1 MATFLQRLGRACHSR
16 RWLVLA
22 VWLVVLVAVGGS
34 AAAFSKPFTADV
46 TIPGLESTKALST
59 LQERFG
65 AAAGGGGGATARV
78 VVELPQGQALT
89 DPAQAQ
95 RLGQLVAELGKL
107 PQVQGVSNPL
117 DRSNPTV
124 SPDLRAAYVDV
135 RYGVPTGD
143 ITEASR
149 TALVDT
155 VDGAATGGWDAA
167 VGGQAVTDPAALGGV
182 GEVAGV
188 VVAVVVLL
196 ITYGTLAAAGLNL
209 LTALIGVGVGAL
221 GIVAATAVTD
231 LQSTT
236 TILAV
241 MLGLAVGIDYGLFL
255 LSRLRQE
262 LVAGRSVPDAVGAAT
277 GTAGSAVVTAGL
289 TVVIALAGLS
299 VVGIPFLTQMG
310 IAAAATV
317 AVAVLVALTLLPALA
332 GVLGLRLLG
341 RRQRRHVQRL
351 RQATSRSAV
360 DAVDAVPPHAPHAH
374 AARRT
379 GLLPAW
385 ARFVTR
391 QRLVSLLA
399 VVVVLGV
406 VAVPVLSLR
415 TTLGDDS
422 TAEEG
427 SQQRRAFDLVA
438 EHWGPGVAGPL
449 LVLVDGGSDPA
460 AQAAQLVSRVK
471 ALPDVAASLPGG
483 GVVGPVPSPDGTA
496 ALVTVVPASG
506 PSTEATTRLVSDI
519 RSLPST
525 GDGAVSVTGSTAVS
539 VDISDK
545 LNGAL
550 PVYLA
555 VVVGLA
561 LVLLLLVFRSV
572 LVPVTAVLGFL
583 LTVGAAL
590 GATVAIFEWGWLQQ
604 LVNANGEAPII
615 SFAPILVVGILFGLA
630 MDYQI
635 FIVSR
640 IHEAHARGEEPTA
653 AVVSGFGKAAPVV
666 VAAATIMLSVFGG
679 FVPEGNA
686 TIKPIA
692 FALAVG
698 VLFDAVLVR
707 MVLIPAVLAL
717 LGPAAWWLPRWL
729 RWLPELDVEGRAVE
743 ASLAA
748 AGSPGRHGSRPEERA
763 GQAAH

>member
-1 MATFLQRLGRACHSR
+1 MYLGRVSFLLQRLGRACSSR

-22 VWLVVLVAVGGS
+22 VWLVVLAAVGGA
-34 AAAFSKPFTADV
+34 AAAFGKPFTADV
-46 TIPGLESTKALST
+46 TIPGLESTRALTT
-59 LQERFG
+59 LDERFG
-65 AAAGGGGGATARV
+65 AAAGGGDGATARV
-78 VVELPQGQALT
+78 VVELPEGQTVA
-89 DPAQAQ
+89 DPANAQ
-95 RLGQLVAELGKL
+95 RIGALAAELGQL
-107 PQVQGVSNPL
+107 PQVVAASDPL
-117 DRSNPTV
+117 DQANPTV

-135 RYGVPTGD
+135 AYAVPTGD
-143 ITEASR
+143 ITEGSR
-149 TALVDT
+149 EALVDT
-155 VDGAATGGWDAA
+155 VEGAAGDGWDVA

-182 GEVAGV
+182 GEVLGV

-196 ITYGTLAAAGLNL
+196 VTYGTLVAAGLNL
-209 LTALIGVGVGAL
+209 LTALVGVGVGAL
-221 GIVAATAVTD
+221 GIVAATALTD

-236 TILAV
+236 TVLAV
-241 MLGLAVGIDYGLFL
+241 MLGLAVGIDYGLFI

-262 LVAGRSVPDAVGAAT
+262 LLLGRPVPEAIGRAV

-289 TVVIALAGLS
+289 TVVIALAGLA

-332 GVLGLRLLG
+332 SVAGLRVLS
-341 RRQRRHVQRL
+341 RRQRHHLERMRETTGHLDVE
-351 RQATSRSAV
+351 
-360 DAVDAVPPHAPHAH
+360 PHAQHAH

-385 ARFVTR
+385 ARFVVR
-391 QRLVSLLA
+391 QRLVSLLS
-399 VVVVLGV
+399 VVVVLGL
-406 VAVPVLSLR
+406 VAVPVFSLR

-427 SQQRRAFDLVA
+427 SQQRRAYDLVA
-438 EHWGPGVAGPL
+438 EHWGPGVTGPL

-460 AQAAQLVSRVK
+460 AQAAQLVAEVQG
-471 ALPDVAASLPGG
+471 LDDVATDLPGG
-483 GVVGPVPSPDGTA
+483 GVIGPVPSPDGTA
-496 ALVTVVPASG
+496 ALVTVIPASG
-506 PSTEATTRLVSDI
+506 PSTDETTQLVSDI
-519 RSLPST
+519 RALPSA
-525 GDGAVSVTGSTAVS
+525 GDGRVSVTGSTAVS
-539 VDISDK
+539 VDVSDR

-604 LVNANGEAPII
+604 LVNTSTEAPII

-640 IHEAHARGEEPTA
+640 IHEAHSRGVEPTA
-653 AVVSGFGKAAPVV
+653 AVVSGFQAAAPVV
-666 VAAATIMLSVFGG
+666 LAAATIMLSVFGG

-729 RWLPELDVEGRAVE
+729 RWLPELDVEGRALE
-743 ASLAA
+743 DAE
-748 AGSPGRHGSRPEERA
+748 PRRT
-763 GQAAH
+763 

>member
-1 MATFLQRLGRACHSR
+1 VSFLLQRLGRACSSR
-16 RWLVLA
+16 RWLVLS
-22 VWLVVLVAVGGS
+22 VWLVVLVAVGGA
-34 AAAFSKPFTADV
+34 AAAFGKPFTADV
-46 TIPGLESTKALST
+46 TIPGLESTRALT
-59 LQERFG
+59 TVDERFG
-65 AAAGGGGGATARV
+65 GAAGGGDDGATARV
-78 VVELPQGQALT
+78 VVELPEGQTVT
-89 DPAQAQ
+89 DPANAQ
-95 RLGQLVAELGKL
+95 RLGALAAELGQL
-107 PQVQGVSNPL
+107 PQVVAASNPL
-117 DRSNPTV
+117 DQANPTV

-135 RYGVPTGD
+135 TYAVPTGA
-143 ITEASR
+143 ITEDSR
-149 TALVDT
+149 EALTGAVE
-155 VDGAATGGWDAA
+155 GAATDGWDVA

-182 GEVAGV
+182 GEVLGV

-196 ITYGTLAAAGLNL
+196 VTYGTLVAAGLNL
-209 LTALIGVGVGAL
+209 LTALVGVGVGAL
-221 GIVAATAVTD
+221 GIVAATALTD

-241 MLGLAVGIDYGLFL
+241 MLGLAVGIDYGLFV

-262 LVAGRSVPDAVGAAT
+262 LLLGRSVHEAVGLAV

-289 TVVIALAGLS
+289 TVVIALAGLA

-332 GVLGLRLLG
+332 SLAGTRVLS
-341 RRQRRHVQRL
+341 RRQRRHLEQVQQTRRAAGHPEAEL
-351 RQATSRSAV
+351 HPQHARAT
-360 DAVDAVPPHAPHAH
+360 
-374 AARRT
+374 RRA

-385 ARFVTR
+385 ARFVVR
-391 QRLVSLLA
+391 RRLVSVLS
-399 VVVVLGV
+399 VVVLLGL
-406 VAVPVLSLR
+406 VAVPVASLR

-427 SQQRRAFDLVA
+427 SQQRRAYDLVA
-438 EHWGPGVAGPL
+438 EHWGPGVSGPL

-460 AQAAQLVSRVK
+460 AQAAQLVGEVQGLGDI
-471 ALPDVAASLPGG
+471 ATDLPGG
-483 GVVGPVPSPDGTA
+483 GVIGPVPSPDGTA
-496 ALVTVVPASG
+496 ALITVIPASG
-506 PSTEATTRLVSDI
+506 PSTDETTRLVSDI
-519 RSLPST
+519 RALPAT
-525 GDGAVSVTGSTAVS
+525 GDGEVSVTGSTAVS
-539 VDISDK
+539 VDISAK

-604 LVNANGEAPII
+604 LVNTTTEAPII

-640 IHEAHARGEEPTA
+640 IHEAHSRGVEPTA
-653 AVVSGFGKAAPVV
+653 AVVTGFRAAAPVV
-666 VAAATIMLSVFGG
+666 LAAATIMLSVFGG

-729 RWLPELDVEGRAVE
+729 RWLPELDVEGRALE
-743 ASLAA
+743 D
-748 AGSPGRHGSRPEERA
+748 AGPRPA
-763 GQAAH
+763 

>member
-1 MATFLQRLGRACHSR
+1 MSFVLQRLGRACSSR

-22 VWLVVLVAVGGS
+22 VWLVVLAAVGGA

-46 TIPGLESTKALST
+46 TIPGLESTRALTT
-59 LQERFG
+59 LDERFG
-65 AAAGGGGGATARV
+65 AAAGGGDGATARV
-78 VVELPQGQALT
+78 VVELPEGQSVT
-89 DPAQAQ
+89 DPANAQ
-95 RLGQLVAELGKL
+95 RLGALAAELGQL
-107 PQVQGVSNPL
+107 PQVVSASNPL
-117 DRSNPTV
+117 DQANPTV

-135 RYGVPTGD
+135 TYAVATGD

-149 TALVDT
+149 EALTGAVE
-155 VDGAATGGWDAA
+155 GAATDGWDAA

-182 GEVAGV
+182 GEVLGV

-196 ITYGTLAAAGLNL
+196 ITYGTLVAAGLNL
-209 LTALIGVGVGAL
+209 LTALVGVGVGAL
-221 GIVAATAVTD
+221 GIVAATALTD

-241 MLGLAVGIDYGLFL
+241 MLGLAVGIDYGLFI

-262 LVAGRSVPDAVGAAT
+262 LLLGRPVPEAIGLAV

-289 TVVIALAGLS
+289 TVVIALAGLA

-332 GVLGLRLLG
+332 SVAGTRVLS
-341 RRQRRHVQRL
+341 RRQRRHLERMRETTGALDVE
-351 RQATSRSAV
+351 
-360 DAVDAVPPHAPHAH
+360 PHAQHAH
-374 AARRT
+374 AARRA

-385 ARFVTR
+385 ARFVVR
-391 QRLVSLLA
+391 RRLVSVLS
-399 VVVVLGV
+399 VVVLLGL
-406 VAVPVLSLR
+406 VAVPVFSLR

-427 SQQRRAFDLVA
+427 SQQRRAYDLVA
-438 EHWGPGVAGPL
+438 EHWGPGVTGPL

-460 AQAAQLVSRVK
+460 AQAAQLVTEVQGLGDI
-471 ALPDVAASLPGG
+471 ATDLPGG
-483 GVVGPVPSPDGTA
+483 GVIGPVPSPDGTA
-496 ALVTVVPASG
+496 ALVTVIPASG
-506 PSTEATTRLVSDI
+506 PSTDETTQLVSDI
-519 RSLPST
+519 RALPAA
-525 GDGAVSVTGSTAVS
+525 GDGEVSVTGSTAVS
-539 VDISDK
+539 VDISAK

-604 LVNANGEAPII
+604 LVNTTTEAPII

-640 IHEAHARGEEPTA
+640 IHEAHSRGAEPTA
-653 AVVSGFGKAAPVV
+653 AVVSGFRAAAPVV
-666 VAAATIMLSVFGG
+666 LAAATIMLSVFGG

-729 RWLPELDVEGRAVE
+729 RWLPELDVEGRALE
-743 ASLAA
+743 D
-748 AGSPGRHGSRPEERA
+748 AGTPRT
-763 GQAAH
+763 

>member
-22 VWLVVLVAVGGS
+22 VWLVVLAAVGGS

-65 AAAGGGGGATARV
+65 AAAAGGDGATARV
-78 VVELPQGQALT
+78 VVQVPQGQTVT
-89 DPAQAQ
+89 DPADAQ
-95 RLGQLVAELGKL
+95 RIGQLVAELGEL
-107 PQVQGVSNPL
+107 PQVEGVSNPF
-117 DRSNPTV
+117 DQASPTV

-149 TALVDT
+149 TALVDA
-155 VDGAATGGWDAA
+155 VEGAATGGWDAA

-182 GEVAGV
+182 GEVLGV

-196 ITYGTLAAAGLNL
+196 VTYGTLVTAGLNL

-221 GIVAATAVTD
+221 GIVAATALTD
-231 LQSTT
+231 VQSTT
-236 TILAV
+236 TILAI
-241 MLGLAVGIDYGLFL
+241 MLGLAVGIDYGLFV

-262 LVAGRSVPDAVGAAT
+262 LLAGRSVPDAVGVAT

-310 IAAAATV
+310 VAAAATV

-332 GVLGLRLLG
+332 GVLGLRLLS
-341 RRQRRHVQRL
+341 RRQRHHLQRMRETTGRL
-351 RQATSRSAV
+351 DV
-360 DAVDAVPPHAPHAH
+360 EPHAQHAH
-374 AARRT
+374 AARRA
-379 GLLPAW
+379 GVLPAW

-406 VAVPVLSLR
+406 VAVPVFSLR

-427 SQQRRAFDLVA
+427 SQQRRAYDLVA
-438 EHWGPGVAGPL
+438 QHWGPGVAGPL
-449 LVLVDGGSDPA
+449 LVLVDGGADPTQ
-460 AQAAQLVSRVK
+460 QAAQLAAEVEG
-471 ALPDVAASLPGG
+471 LPDVATDLPGG

-496 ALVTVVPASG
+496 ALVTVIPASG
-506 PSTEATTRLVSDI
+506 PSTEATTDLVSDI
-519 RSLPST
+519 RALRTS
-525 GDGAVSVTGSTAVS
+525 GGGQVSVTGSTAVS
-539 VDISDK
+539 VDISAK

-561 LVLLLLVFRSV
+561 LVLLLVVFRSV

-640 IHEAHARGEEPTA
+640 IHEAHSRASRSEEPMV
-653 AVVSGFGKAAPVV
+653 AVVSGFGAAAPVV

-717 LGPAAWWLPRWL
+717 LGRAAWWLPRWL

-743 ASLAA
+743 ASLASGA
-748 AGSPGRHGSRPEERA
+748 RGERPGEATGERTGA
-763 GQAAH
+763 AAH